1 MCILLRLLVVV
12 DHDDDVAAGAAV
24 LDLVLGGVGH
34 VEVGEEALAAL
45 AVIAHLEGRLATV
58 FA

>member
-1 MCILLRLLVVV
+1 M